1 MDGGAKSVYKI
12 DLPFDPKAVKQAKLD
27 FILSSPPVYKA
38 DQALK
43 DFVDQTKRTHV
54 LHYNYIYETL
64 KYSEKVKCDDF
75 DLRKKNM
82 KELDSL
88 TTRVIAA
95 KEKIERA
102 APVARKRK

>member
-1 MDGGAKSVYKI
+1 MYLVYI
-12 DLPFDPKAVKQAKLD
+12 TYTYLQ
-27 FILSSPPVYKA
+27 YC
-38 DQALK
+38 Q
-43 DFVDQTKRTHV
+43 
-54 LHYNYIYETL
+54 
-64 KYSEKVKCDDF
+64 EKVKCDDF

-102 APVARKRK
+102 APVARKRKYRNSRENSAHVG